1 MTQERHVSRD
11 FAVEVVQQLRD
22 AGFQALWAG
31 GCVRDLVLDHEPSDY
46 DVATTATPEEV
57 RSVFGGK
64 RTVPV
69 GESFGVILVLGPE
82 DVEPIEVA
90 TFRREGEYVDGRR
103 PESVEYCTPEEDA
116 HRRDF
121 TINGMFFDPLTET
134 IHDYV
139 GGERD
144 LQDRILRCIG
154 KPEDRFA
161 EDKLRMLRAVRF
173 AARFGF
179 EMDPATAAAVRK
191 HVSELTVVSIERI
204 TQELLKMLAHDN
216 RRQAVEMCV
225 ELGLWPVILPE
236 LELPAEGA
244 AEHRLLFSLLQQLES
259 PSAELVLSSL
269 GHNLSNAAAHEL
281 ARRLRLS
288 NDQRERIVWL
298 LEHRDDLKSPDQ
310 LPLHRLKRLLSH
322 KYRDDLLEYTRA
334 RELVEQ
340 GSMQAYEFCDHYLE
354 RTPPEVLEPEPLL
367 TGDDFIKAGMKP
379 GKEFKILLDAV
390 REAQLDEK
398 ISTSDEAWDLVEQ
411 LQSEG

>member
-1 MTQERHVSRD
+1 MNKERHVSRD
-11 FAVEVVQQLRD
+11 FAVEVVQKLRD
-22 AGFQALWAG
+22 VGYQALWAG
-31 GCVRDLVLDHEPSDY
+31 GCVRDLVLDHEPADY

-64 RTVPV
+64 KTVPV

-139 GGERD
+139 GGEQD
-144 LQDRILRCIG
+144 LKNRILRCIG
-154 KPEDRFA
+154 NPEDRFA

-179 EMDPATAAAVRK
+179 QIDPATADAIRK
-191 HVSELTVVSIERI
+191 HVSDITVVSVERI
-204 TQELLKMLAHDN
+204 AQELLKMLAHDN
-216 RRQAVEMCV
+216 RRQALELSV
-225 ELGLWPVILPE
+225 ELGLWTVILPE
-236 LELPAEGA
+236 LELPAEEA
-244 AEHRLLFSLLQQLES
+244 EEHRVLFALLQQLES
-259 PSAELVLSSL
+259 PSPELVLAIL
-269 GHNLSNAAAHEL
+269 GQKLSRQNANEF
-281 ARRLRLS
+281 ARRLKLS

-298 LEHRDDLKSPDQ
+298 LEHRHDLNTPNQ
-310 LPLHRLKRLLSH
+310 LPLHHLKRLLSH
-322 KYRDDLLEYTRA
+322 EYRDDLLEYTRA
-334 RELVEQ
+334 SELVEQ
-340 GSMQAYEFCDHYLE
+340 ETMHAFEFCDHFLE
-354 RTPPEVLEPEPLL
+354 QTPAEVLTPEPLL

-379 GKEFKILLDAV
+379 GKEFKTLLDAV
-390 REAQLDEK
+390 TEAQLDEK
-398 ISTSDEAWDLVEQ
+398 ISSTDEAWDLVEEMRDR
-411 LQSEG
+411 L